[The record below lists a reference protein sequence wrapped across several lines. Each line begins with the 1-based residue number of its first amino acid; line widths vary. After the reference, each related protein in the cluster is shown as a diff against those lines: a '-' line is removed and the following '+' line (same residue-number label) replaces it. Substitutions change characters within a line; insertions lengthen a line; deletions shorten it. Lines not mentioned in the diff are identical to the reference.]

1 MICRRLDENHDYC
14 FGRGFGDYLQD
25 VSGDPE
31 AIAQSIKTRLLL
43 FLGEWWKDLRDGLPL
58 WQKILG
64 ARVKDK
70 KIIDK
75 IITDRIQGLKMPN
88 GNYAITAIK
97 EVESEYDAETRAYSF
112 TCRVDT
118 IYGELYI
125 TNKDQLTNS

>member
-1 MICRRLDENHDYC
+1 MRYRRLDENHDYT
-14 FGRGFGDYLQD
+14 FGKGLGNFLEDEVGN
-25 VSGDPE
+25 PE
-31 AIAQSIKTRLLL
+31 AVAQAIQTRLLL
-43 FLGEWWKDLRDGLPL
+43 FTGEWWEDLRDGLPL

-97 EVESEYDAETRAYSF
+97 EVESEYDVETRAYSF

-125 TNKDQLTNS
+125 TNKDQLTSS

>member
-14 FGRGFGDYLQD
+14 FGRGLGDYLQD
-25 VSGDPE
+25 VSGNPE

-97 EVESEYDAETRAYSF
+97 EVESEYDVETRAYSF

-125 TNKDQLTNS
+125 TNKDQLTSS